1 MFGLTWKVLPGLRR
15 GDWRS
20 KLIAIAQ
27 IAIGFVAL
35 LSILGMLTRDPVLLL
50 GFTAAQ
56 GLLLLGVV
64 LFVVVAI
71 FAQRTMV
78 LEEFGPGEVIF
89 REGDPGRYVY
99 VIRTGNVEVLAKRPD
114 GSREVIA
121 HLYPGDHFGELA
133 LLRNAPRTATIR
145 TVTAVQLFKMNPSN
159 FLALYFSL
167 PGFRDNVGEIMK
179 SRLKEVEARGEFLG
193 ERKEPPHNNA

>member
-35 LSILGMLTRDPVLLL
+35 LSLLGMLTRDPVLLL

-56 GLLLLGVV
+56 GLILLGVV
-64 LFVVVAI
+64 LFGVVAI

-78 LEEFGPGEVIF
+78 QEEFGPGEVIF
-89 REGDPGRYVY
+89 REGDPGRHVY
-99 VIRTGNVEVLAKRPD
+99 VIRTGTVEILVKRPD
-114 GSREVIA
+114 GSPEVIGR
-121 HLYPGDHFGELA
+121 LYPGDHFGELA
-133 LLRNAPRTATIR
+133 LLSDVPRTATIR

-179 SRLKEVEARGEFLG
+179 SRLKELEARGQSLG
-193 ERKEPPHNNA
+193 EQREPPP

>member
-1 MFGLTWKVLPGLRR
+1 MLGRIRKALPDLRR

-20 KLIAIAQ
+20 KLIGIAQ
-27 IAIGFVAL
+27 VVVGFVAL
-35 LSILGMLTRDPVLLL
+35 LSLSGMLTRDPLLLL

-71 FAQRTMV
+71 FSQRTMV
-78 LEEFGPGEVIF
+78 LEQFGPGEVIF
-89 REGDPGRYVY
+89 REGDPGRHVY

-114 GSREVIA
+114 GSQEVINRQG
-121 HLYPGDHFGELA
+121 PGDHFGELA

-145 TVTAVQLFKMNPSN
+145 TVTAVQVFKMSPSN
-159 FLALYFSL
+159 FVALYTSL
-167 PGFRDNVGEIMK
+167 PGFRDHFNQIME
-179 SRLKEVEARGEFLG
+179 SRLNEFEAR
-193 ERKEPPHNNA
+193 PHQ

>member
-1 MFGLTWKVLPGLRR
+1 MFGLTWKALPGLRR

-35 LSILGMLTRDPVLLL
+35 LSALGMLTRNPLLLL

-56 GLLLLGVV
+56 GLILLGVV

-78 LEEFGPGEVIF
+78 LEEFGPGEAIF
-89 REGDPGRYVY
+89 REGDPGRHVY
-99 VIRTGNVEVLAKRPD
+99 VIRTGNVEVLATRPD
-114 GSREVIA
+114 GREEVIA
-121 HLYPGDHFGELA
+121 RLYPGDHFGELA
-133 LLRNAPRTATIR
+133 LLRDAPRTATIR
-145 TVTAVQLFKMNPSN
+145 TVTAVQLLKMSPSN

-179 SRLKEVEARGEFLG
+179 SRLKELGARSPSSGEP
-193 ERKEPPHNNA
+193 REPPR

>member
-1 MFGLTWKVLPGLRR
+1 MFGQTWRVLPGLRR

-27 IAIGFVAL
+27 IAIGIVAVISL
-35 LSILGMLTRDPVLLL
+35 FGMLTRDPLLLL
-50 GFTAAQ
+50 GFSAAQ
-56 GLLLLGVV
+56 GLLVLGVV
-64 LFVVVAI
+64 LFVVVAV

-89 REGDPGRYVY
+89 QEGDPGRHVY
-99 VIRTGNVEVLAKRPD
+99 VIRTGNVEVLANRPD
-114 GSREVIA
+114 GSRQVIA

-133 LLRNAPRTATIR
+133 LLRDAPRTATIR
-145 TVTAVQLFKMNPSN
+145 TTTAVQLLKMSPSN

-167 PGFRDNVGEIMK
+167 PGFRDNVSEIMK
-179 SRLKEVEARGEFLG
+179 SRLNELKARPSSLG
-193 ERKEPPHNNA
+193 EREEPPP

>member
-1 MFGLTWKVLPGLRR
+1 MLGRKWTVLPGLRR

-27 IAIGFVAL
+27 IAIGIVAVI
-35 LSILGMLTRDPVLLL
+35 SIFGMLTRDPLLLL
-50 GFTAAQ
+50 GFAAAQ
-56 GLLLLGVV
+56 GLLVLGVV

-89 REGDPGRYVY
+89 QEGDPGRHVY
-99 VIRTGNVEVLAKRPD
+99 VIRTGNVEVLANRPD
-114 GSREVIA
+114 GSRQVIA

-133 LLRNAPRTATIR
+133 LLRDAPRTATIR
-145 TVTAVQLFKMNPSN
+145 TTTAVQLLKMSPSN

-167 PGFRDNVGEIMK
+167 PGFRDNVTEIMK
-179 SRLKEVEARGEFLG
+179 SRLNELKARPSSLG
-193 ERKEPPHNNA
+193 DREEPPP

>member
-1 MFGLTWKVLPGLRR
+1 MFRTWKALPGLRR

-35 LSILGMLTRDPVLLL
+35 LSILGMLTRDPLLLL

-56 GLLLLGVV
+56 GLILVGVV
-64 LFVVVAI
+64 LFAVVAV
-71 FAQRTMV
+71 FAQQTMV
-78 LEEFGPGEVIF
+78 REEFGPGEVIF
-89 REGDPGRYVY
+89 REGDPGRHVY
-99 VIRTGNVEVLAKRPD
+99 VIRSGTVEVLAKRPD
-114 GSREVIA
+114 GSPEVIA
-121 HLYPGDHFGELA
+121 CLYPGDHFGELA

-145 TVTAVQLFKMNPSN
+145 TVTAVQLFRMSPSN

-167 PGFRDNVGEIMK
+167 PGFRDSVSEIMK
-179 SRLKEVEARGEFLG
+179 SRLNELEARP
-193 ERKEPPHNNA
+193 RQ

>member
-1 MFGLTWKVLPGLRR
+1 MLGRKWTVLPGLRR

-27 IAIGFVAL
+27 IAIGIVAVI
-35 LSILGMLTRDPVLLL
+35 SIFGMLTRDPLLLL
-50 GFTAAQ
+50 GFAAAQ
-56 GLLLLGVV
+56 GLLVLGVV

-89 REGDPGRYVY
+89 QEGDPGRHVY
-99 VIRTGNVEVLAKRPD
+99 VIRTGNVEVLANRPD
-114 GSREVIA
+114 GSRQVIA

-133 LLRNAPRTATIR
+133 LLRDAPRTATIR
-145 TVTAVQLFKMNPSN
+145 TTTAVQLLKMSPSN

-167 PGFRDNVGEIMK
+167 PGFRDNVSEIMK
-179 SRLKEVEARGEFLG
+179 SRLNELKARPSSLG
-193 ERKEPPHNNA
+193 DREEPPP

>member
-35 LSILGMLTRDPVLLL
+35 LSLLGMLTRDPLLLL

-56 GLLLLGVV
+56 GLILLGVV
-64 LFVVVAI
+64 LFGVVAI

-78 LEEFGPGEVIF
+78 REDFGPGEVIF
-89 REGDPGRYVY
+89 REGDPGRHVY
-99 VIRTGNVEVLAKRPD
+99 VIRSGTVEILAKRPD
-114 GSREVIA
+114 GSREVIGR
-121 HLYPGDHFGELA
+121 LYPGDHFGELA
-133 LLRNAPRTATIR
+133 LLSDVPRTATIR

-179 SRLKEVEARGEFLG
+179 SRLKELEARGHSLG
-193 ERKEPPHNNA
+193 EQREPPR

>member
-1 MFGLTWKVLPGLRR
+1 MLGRTWKVLPGLQR

-20 KLIAIAQ
+20 RLITIAQ

-35 LSILGMLTRDPVLLL
+35 LSILGMLTRDPLLLL

-71 FAQRTMV
+71 SSQRTMV
-78 LEEFGPGEVIF
+78 SEEFGPGEVIF
-89 REGDPGRYVY
+89 REGDPGRHVY
-99 VIRTGNVEVLAKRPD
+99 VIRSGDVEVLTKRPD
-114 GSREVIA
+114 GSQEVIA
-121 HLYPGDHFGELA
+121 RLYPGDHFGELA
-133 LLRNAPRTATIR
+133 LLREAPRTATLR
-145 TVTAVQLFKMNPSN
+145 TVTAVQLFKMSPSN

-167 PGFRDNVGEIMK
+167 PGFRDNVSEIMK
-179 SRLKEVEARGEFLG
+179 SRLKELETRPHSLLEG
-193 ERKEPPHNNA
+193 KEPPR

>member
-1 MFGLTWKVLPGLRR
+1 MFGLTWKVLPDLRR

-27 IAIGFVAL
+27 IAIGVVAL
-35 LSILGMLTRDPVLLL
+35 ISVLGMLTRDPLLLL
-50 GFTAAQ
+50 GFTATQ

-89 REGDPGRYVY
+89 REGDPGRHVY
-99 VIRTGNVEVLAKRPD
+99 VIKSGTVGVLIERPD
-114 GSREVIA
+114 GSQELIKQLSA
-121 HLYPGDHFGELA
+121 GDHFGEMA
-133 LLRNAPRTATIR
+133 LLGMAPRSATIR
-145 TVTAVQLFKMNPSN
+145 TVTAAAVFKMSPSN
-159 FLALYFSL
+159 FTALYTHL
-167 PGFRDNVGEIMK
+167 PGVRESFSKTMEA
-179 SRLKEVEARGEFLG
+179 RLKELDL
-193 ERKEPPHNNA
+193 RK